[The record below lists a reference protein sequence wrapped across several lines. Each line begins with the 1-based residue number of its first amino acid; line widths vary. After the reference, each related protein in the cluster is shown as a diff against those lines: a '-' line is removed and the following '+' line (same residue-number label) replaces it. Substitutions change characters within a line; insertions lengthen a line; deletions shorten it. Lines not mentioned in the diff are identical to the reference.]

1 MRKWPI
7 YRWIFYDILMFSY
20 DIWWSSTVFL
30 WFPWWK
36 KSPTLNPP
44 AFTSPQR
51 LPTLINFAALGHEIQ
66 NLDAE
71 RQNPGDFGLFQYGL
85 VWSKGKT
92 MNIYNETMVFVFS
105 GEKLWT
111 STMKPWFSKE
121 QVYKKHQETHSFW
134 RKFTRIKKP
143 CFYFP
148 SWLGFPVDFPLKPIQ
163 WLLSTLERLK
173 LWRTCFGC
181 VWVMFQM
188 FISHISRFISI
199 IISRHLLKLFK
210 EF

>member
-1 MRKWPI
+1 M
-7 YRWIFYDILMFSY
+7 DILWYSH
-20 DIWWSSTVFL
+20 VFL
-30 WFPWWK
+30 WHMVIFNGFSLISMVK
-36 KSPTLNPP
+36 KNRQRWNP
-44 AFTSPQR
+44 R
-51 LPTLINFAALGHEIQ
+51 LHIATALADIDQLRGLGHEIQ

-148 SWLGFPVDFPLKPIQ
+148 SWLGFPVDFPLNQ
-163 WLLSTLERLK
+163 SNGCCQLLNA
-173 LWRTCFGC
+173 
-181 VWVMFQM
+181 
-188 FISHISRFISI
+188 
-199 IISRHLLKLFK
+199 
-210 EF
+210 

>member
-1 MRKWPI
+1 MIFSCFPMTYGDLQRFFSDFHGEKNRQ
-7 YRWIFYDILMFSY
+7 RWTPRLHIATALADIDQL
-20 DIWWSSTVFL
+20 
-30 WFPWWK
+30 
-36 KSPTLNPP
+36 
-44 AFTSPQR
+44 R
-51 LPTLINFAALGHEIQ
+51 GLGHEIQ

-134 RKFTRIKKP
+134 RKITRIKKP

-148 SWLGFPVDFPLKPIQ
+148 SWLGFPVDFPLNQ
-163 WLLSTLERLK
+163 SNGCCQLLNA
-173 LWRTCFGC
+173 
-181 VWVMFQM
+181 
-188 FISHISRFISI
+188 
-199 IISRHLLKLFK
+199 
-210 EF
+210 